1 VLLRRMLL
9 IIAVLMAL
17 TAVTVALSPGDRGTT
32 DTTGAAPPAAT
43 AAPGDAAA
51 PGEVDAPAPGD
62 SPLQTFRADASGQLI
77 RLDAGDRVLLRVV
90 SDELETVQLGTDG
103 EIEVVDADSPAEF
116 DILAEPGLDVA
127 VRLLESG
134 RTIGRVTAQP

>member
-1 VLLRRMLL
+1 MLL
-9 IIAVLMAL
+9 IIALLMAL
-17 TAVTVALSPGDRGTT
+17 TAVTVALSPRDRATTGTT
-32 DTTGAAPPAAT
+32 PPPAAT
-43 AAPGDAAA
+43 AAPDDAAS
-51 PGEVDAPAPGD
+51 PGERDAPAPGD

-103 EIEVVDADSPAEF
+103 EIEVVDAESPAEF
-116 DILAEPGLDVA
+116 DILAEPGLDAA

>member
-9 IIAVLMAL
+9 IIAILMAL
-17 TAVTVALSPGDRGTT
+17 TAVTVALSPRDRATT
-32 DTTGAAPPAAT
+32 ATAPPAAT
-43 AAPGDAAA
+43 SAPDDAAA

-62 SPLQTFRADASGQLI
+62 SPLQTFRADADGQLI

-103 EIEVVDADSPAEF
+103 EIEVVDPDSPAEF
-116 DILAEPGLDVA
+116 DIFAEPGLDVD